1 MLKSQLRQNQEDNRH
16 ITSVKKLGQEII
28 SSLATPNILLPKSV
42 KRGKEGQ
49 ATKPSWTY
57 IVSSMISLVFAN
69 LCKQVFQIQLGMCS
83 RLEDS
88 SRSFHSM
95 MALYTHQQIL
105 PARMCREAKGQKTFA
120 CYLTAKGLGTD
131 EVTDG
136 ALWSEVAGRR
146 KAGAGGQEEWLGRD
160 RGHTETKESR
170 TQRKKVEKFDFLWCI
185 RAVLELRDY
194 FLYNLLVF

>member
-1 MLKSQLRQNQEDNRH
+1 MLKSQLRQNQDDNRH

-95 MALYTHQQIL
+95 MALCTHQQIL

-136 ALWSEVAGRR
+136 AL
-146 KAGAGGQEEWLGRD
+146 
-160 RGHTETKESR
+160 
-170 TQRKKVEKFDFLWCI
+170 
-185 RAVLELRDY
+185 
-194 FLYNLLVF
+194 